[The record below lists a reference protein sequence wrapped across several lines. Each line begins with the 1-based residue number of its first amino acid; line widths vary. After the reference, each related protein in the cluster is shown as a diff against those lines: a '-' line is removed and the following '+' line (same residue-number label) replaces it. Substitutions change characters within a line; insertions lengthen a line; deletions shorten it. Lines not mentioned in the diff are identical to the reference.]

1 MRQTVPLWLL
11 IPLYAVPVAWLAVV
25 CLSFVNLDQNMS
37 LNVEMRED
45 GTVVPL
51 PSAGDNLLSRLGTS
65 LVMAYGAV
73 DWRGTSL
80 FALIA
85 AAAVI
90 GVHRWVGRRDAL
102 CRLVAAIGLALAVV
116 VVAVLLTPVVAATS
130 EDNTFLGPRLSN
142 PMDSGV
148 LLTWVVHAIFG
159 LVPAAMLANLALSRA
174 PAPVVTAPTP
184 SAEPTAEPGPS
195 GSSGSTAPDV
205 AGSDGTRPSEA
216 EFPEPAPRHATGW
229 SAGSQVTVPS
239 VAAPAVEPPGPGQHS
254 PEHPSAP
261 TTEDRHAAYRR
272 PD

>member
-25 CLSFVNLDQNMS
+25 YLSFVNLDQNMI

-102 CRLVAAIGLALAVV
+102 CRVVAAIGLALAVV
-116 VVAVLLTPVVAATS
+116 VVAVLLTPVVAVTS

-148 LLTWVVHAIFG
+148 LLTWVVHAVLG

-174 PAPVVTAPTP
+174 PAPVVIAPTP
-184 SAEPTAEPGPS
+184 SADPTAEPGPS
-195 GSSGSTAPDV
+195 ASSGSSGSTTPDV
-205 AGSDGTRPSEA
+205 AGSDGPARPSPA
-216 EFPEPAPRHATGW
+216 E
-229 SAGSQVTVPS
+229 S
-239 VAAPAVEPPGPGQHS
+239 PAVERPRPT
-254 PEHPSAP
+254 EHRQDLPSAP

>member
-25 CLSFVNLDQNMS
+25 YLSFVNLDQNMI

-102 CRLVAAIGLALAVV
+102 CRVVAAIGLALAVV
-116 VVAVLLTPVVAATS
+116 VVAVLLTPVVAVTS

-148 LLTWVVHAIFG
+148 LLTWVVHAVLG

-174 PAPVVTAPTP
+174 PAPVVIAPTP
-184 SAEPTAEPGPS
+184 SADPTAEPGPS
-195 GSSGSTAPDV
+195 ASSGSSRAGPSGRWPRCFAARPSHRAPAPEGPCV
-205 AGSDGTRPSEA
+205 AGRTRRR
-216 EFPEPAPRHATGW
+216 PRSLRHRIR
-229 SAGSQVTVPS
+229 SAWRRPC
-239 VAAPAVEPPGPGQHS
+239 APALRCSKV
-254 PEHPSAP
+254 
-261 TTEDRHAAYRR
+261 
-272 PD
+272 PDSIKL